1 MNKTLK
7 IIGIVIGLIVVVI
20 GTLFFIANKKVKK
33 FNIAQQNA
41 DFIIQNIDKLNVINE
56 FPDNNFPDKSQIQN
70 LVEGI
75 SQNCDW
81 QNKDGKFVDF
91 FTMKNIGGIDQAAYI
106 YEYYLKCDSLRF
118 ILTYDMDK
126 EKPELLRFDIQPLEE
141 PNEMILFPEK
151 QLKNRQ

>member
-20 GTLFFIANKKVKK
+20 GILFFIANKKIKK
-33 FNIAQQNA
+33 INIAQQNA
-41 DFIIQNIDKLNVINE
+41 DFIIQNLDKSDVIND

-75 SQNCDW
+75 LQNCDW

-91 FTMKNIGGIDQAAYI
+91 FTMKNIGGIDQTAYI

-141 PNEMILFPEK
+141 PNEMILFLEK
-151 QLKNRQ
+151 QLKNR